1 MKVRT
6 HLRVAK
12 TKKGARVEA
21 SAKPN
26 YKPLMQNQG
35 SSHEAPMPTAM
46 FALDLD
52 LPDEMFARAEQVL
65 AEVSVNPADV
75 EIAADVVTPDEPK
88 EPRR

>member
-12 TKKGARVEA
+12 TKQGVRVEA

-26 YKPLMQNQG
+26 YRPLVSG
-35 SSHEAPMPTAM
+35 ASEAPLPTAM

-52 LPDEMFARAEQVL
+52 LPDEMFTRAEQVL
-65 AEVSVNPADV
+65 AEVTVDPADV
-75 EIAADVVTPDEPK
+75 EIAAEVATPEDN
-88 EPRR
+88 

>member
-26 YKPLMQNQG
+26 YKPLISNLG
-35 SSHEAPMPTAM
+35 SRNETPLPTAM

-52 LPDEMFARAEQVL
+52 LPDEMFTRAEQVL
-65 AEVSVNPADV
+65 AEVSVDPQQV
-75 EIAADVVTPDEPK
+75 EIAAEIATPEGDNDGH
-88 EPRR
+88 